1 MIRYAKRQWF
11 DLFLLESFE
20 LRFYEKLSKLFNYES
35 NDIEIPRNMEVYL
48 RFYGSIGY
56 APKIK
61 KWVVGWANGE
71 RDNLGNPIN
80 YLCYNL
86 ATNKESYNL
95 KVGEDVILCYNNS
108 LHASDAPIIEWFC
121 DLMRETDISIKCQ
134 ILNSRLIPMVSVSND
149 GVKKQI
155 EEAFKDY
162 HAGKPIVITSGL
174 ADEINVL
181 DIIDNRNIEKMQ
193 YLTAFYEDLTKRLFN
208 EFGINI
214 RTKDKAAQVNNPEL
228 SAFDDL
234 NTINYLSNY
243 QERLDFEKRM
253 NEAGIDFRCIPSP
266 IFAEEPNDEEI
277 EDPEAARELMQE
289 SEENAEK
296 EGENDGNEDQKENP

>member
-1 MIRYAKRQWF
+1 MIRYAKQQWF

-20 LRFYEKLSKLFNYES
+20 LRFYEKLAKLFDYKS
-35 NDIEIPRNMEVYL
+35 KEIKIPHNLEVYL

-56 APKIK
+56 APKLK

-71 RDNLGNPIN
+71 RDDEGNPIH

-86 ATNKESYNL
+86 ATNKTAYDL

-134 ILNSRLIPMVSVSND
+134 ILNSRLIPMVSVSSD
-149 GVKKQI
+149 AVKKQI

-162 HAGKPIVITSGL
+162 HAGKPIVITSSL
-174 ADEINVL
+174 ADDINVL

-193 YLTAFYEDLTKRLFN
+193 YLTSFYEDLTKRLYN

-214 RTKDKAAQVNNPEL
+214 RTEDKRAQVNNPEL
-228 SAFDDL
+228 AAFDDL

-243 QERLDFEKRM
+243 QERLDFAKRM
-253 NEAGIDFRCIPSP
+253 KEAGIDFECIPSP
-266 IFAEEPNDEEI
+266 VFAEEPNEEEI
-277 EDPEAARELMQE
+277 EDPEAARELMQDE
-289 SEENAEK
+289 EKKEGGEDGSNPEEN
-296 EGENDGNEDQKENP
+296 N